1 MAINITNRPANP
13 LTTTGGGKVAQTSD
27 KKTAP
32 TASQTSERDG
42 VKVSLTN
49 MAARLDQITK
59 GLAEQPAIDQQRV
72 DAIRNAI
79 ENGDYRVN
87 AQRIAAKL
95 LGTEQQ
101 LGGQG

>member
-1 MAINITNRPANP
+1 MAIEITNQTANA
-13 LTTTGGGKVAQTSD
+13 LTTGGGGKVTRRSD
-27 KKTAP
+27 KQAAP
-32 TASQTSERDG
+32 TASRSGEPD
-42 VKVSLTN
+42 VKLTLTN

-59 GLAEQPAIDQQRV
+59 GLAEQPAIDRQRV

>member
-1 MAINITNRPANP
+1 MAIEITNQTPNA
-13 LTTTGGGKVAQTSD
+13 LTTAGGGKVTRTSD
-27 KKTAP
+27 KKAAP
-32 TASQTSERDG
+32 TAGQSGEPD
-42 VKVSLTN
+42 VKLSLTN

-59 GLAEQPAIDQQRV
+59 GLAEQPALDQHRV

-79 ENGDYRVN
+79 ENGDYRPN
-87 AQRIAAKL
+87 PQRIAQKL